1 MKRIFV
7 SLVAALLG
15 VALMSAP
22 AQSRSTYDAVVMEDG
37 SVRRDFSA
45 GLSYHSQR
53 LGLDNLSPHELLVRY
68 YDPTYGSQS
77 VRIPPWRGRQICADP
92 AYASDIQVTYR
103 PGTAKEATGV
113 MSSYFIID
121 SGNRLEQARADL
133 KRAKKQLTRARA
145 SYHKSRKAYH
155 RSKVKRASAKA
166 KVQRKL
172 AKVRLIKQDVRSFR
186 AEVKLQEKEFAACL
200 PRRRVSSSME

>member
-1 MKRIFV
+1 MKRIFAT
-7 SLVAALLG
+7 LVAALMG
-15 VALMSAP
+15 VALVSVP
-22 AQSRSTYDAVVMEDG
+22 AQSTSVYDAVVMEDG
-37 SVRRDFSA
+37 SVRHDFSA

-68 YDPTYGSQS
+68 YDPTYGDQS
-77 VRIPPWRGRQICADP
+77 VRIPPWRGRLICADP
-92 AYASDIQVTYR
+92 AYAYDIHVTYR
-103 PGTAKEATGV
+103 PGTAQEVSGV

-121 SGNRLEQARADL
+121 SGNRLERARADL

-172 AKVRLIKQDVRSFR
+172 AKVKELKVDVRSYR
-186 AEVKLQEKEFAACL
+186 AEVKLQEKEFSACL
-200 PRRRVSSSME
+200 PHRRVSSSME